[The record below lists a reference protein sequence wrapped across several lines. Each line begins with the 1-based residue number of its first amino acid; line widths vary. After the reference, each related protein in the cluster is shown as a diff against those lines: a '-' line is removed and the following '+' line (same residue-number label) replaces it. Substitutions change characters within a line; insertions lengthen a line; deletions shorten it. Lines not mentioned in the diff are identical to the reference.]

1 MADVK
6 TMLVLPGKRLSVVKP
21 IKRTFQASAGVA
33 LTCALI
39 LVLVLGNGLLM
50 SKGTTSQALN
60 IWLAFIKRS
69 NILATMFL
77 TAAVTVLFVY
87 WQRDRE
93 KEQRR

>member
-6 TMLVLPGKRLSVVKP
+6 TMLVLPGKRLSVVTP

-50 SKGTTSQALN
+50 SKWHDVKQGIEHLARLHQAFRHPGDDVPDGGGDGVFSRL
-60 IWLAFIKRS
+60 LA
-69 NILATMFL
+69 A
-77 TAAVTVLFVY
+77 
-87 WQRDRE
+87 
-93 KEQRR
+93 